1 MSILQRLQLLVGCA
15 ILGLIVLTAVNYYE
29 TERVF
34 ETTSQASANVIPS
47 LIQLN
52 DARLW
57 YSRSRLRADRH
68 VMQDDPAQ
76 MEATEKS
83 IREAQA
89 STAKALKDYEG
100 LITNS
105 RDRQYLEAEK
115 ATLAE
120 FDKLL
125 DETLALSRTQRKAEA
140 REHLLKHVPLA
151 RKFESQLDDHFKF
164 NKEFGEQATV
174 DAREIK
180 GRASTTAIVVLVVAA
195 ILQGLISVTTTRYL
209 KQRLSDANRIAG
221 RIAAGDFTAGN
232 DSHGPRDEIG
242 KLLEAL
248 QSMRQDLAQTIRE
261 IISSSESVA
270 GSAAQLSS
278 TAQQVSFSSNQQS
291 SSTAAA
297 AAAVEELTVS
307 IDHVGSGADDASRQA
322 EDAGNK
328 AAAGARGVD
337 DATNRI
343 GQVANQVD
351 STAERIQALS
361 EQVRQ
366 IDRITVVIREVADQ
380 TNLLALNAAIEAARA
395 GEQGRGFAVVA
406 DEVRKLAERTTS
418 SVQEISQVVSAI
430 QQGAVDAVNSMQSSR
445 ELVGQV
451 VISARTA
458 GESMGEIQA
467 STQTMQ
473 GAIESISDAL
483 HEQRGASTEL
493 ARNVENIAQMS
504 EENAA
509 AAASAADTAS
519 RLTGVA
525 DQLRSSVA
533 RFRV

>member
-29 TERVF
+29 TDRVF

-47 LIQLN
+47 LIQLSE
-52 DARLW
+52 ARLW

-76 MEATEKS
+76 MEATEKT
-83 IREAQA
+83 IRDAQA
-89 STAKALKDYEG
+89 STQKALNDYEG
-100 LITNS
+100 LISNAQ
-105 RDRQYLEAEK
+105 DRQYLDAEK

-125 DETLALSRTQRKAEA
+125 DETLALSRAQRKAEA

-164 NKEFGEQATV
+164 NREFGEQATV
-174 DAREIK
+174 EARRIK
-180 GRASTTAIVVLVVAA
+180 ERASTTAIVVLVVAA
-195 ILQGLISVTTTRYL
+195 ILQGIISVTTTRYL
-209 KQRLSDANRIAG
+209 KLRLSDANRIAG

-261 IISSSESVA
+261 IIASSESVA
-270 GSAAQLSS
+270 SSAAQLSS
-278 TAQQVSFSSNQQS
+278 TAQQVSFSSSQQS

-307 IDHVGSGADDASRQA
+307 IDHVGSGAEDASRQA

-328 AAAGARGVD
+328 AVAGARGVD

-418 SVQEISQVVSAI
+418 SVQEISQVVDAI
-430 QQGAVDAVNSMQSSR
+430 QQGAVDAVSSMQSSR

-458 GESMGEIQA
+458 GESMGEIQT

-509 AAASAADTAS
+509 AAASAADTAG

-525 DQLRSSVA
+525 EQLRSSVA